1 MSALLQ
7 SIQSIDVSIY
17 HFLNGFAGHPLLDH
31 FAGFEEGNSLLKGGV
46 FLAMYWSIWFGPGP
60 NQERRRR
67 SILAI
72 LAGALLALVACRAIA
87 DLAPYRLR
95 PMYDPQM
102 QHRPFS
108 SPPSPRLMDWSA
120 FPSDHATFFFALAF
134 GLAYLSRRLALP
146 AMLYAL
152 VWICLPR
159 MFLGIHWASDF
170 VAGAVI
176 GIAVVWAALKV
187 EALRPRLAMRVLAL
201 ADAAPRVFYGAAFLV
216 SFEMG
221 VLFEDVRDA
230 AKGLLRFL
238 HLVLPEILAHARLIT
253 LGTPAFLIVAAS
265 LVFLS
270 RKSVTVRVR
279 LARGATVTRS
289 MLDWP

>member
-95 PMYDPQM
+95 PMYDTQI
-102 QHRPFS
+102 QHRPYS
-108 SPPSPRLMDWSA
+108 SPPSAKLMDWSA

-201 ADAAPRVFYGAAFLV
+201 ADAAPRVFYAAAFLV

-230 AKGLLRFL
+230 AKDVLRFL
-238 HLVLPEILAHARLIT
+238 HLVLPEILAHARLVT
-253 LGTPAFLIVAAS
+253 LGTLGLFAMAAC
-265 LVFLS
+265 LWFLS
-270 RKSVTVRVR
+270 HRRRTGAMVSVEH
-279 LARGATVTRS
+279 
-289 MLDWP
+289 PQ